1 MQEKKVIGKEGGVI
15 VVERTS
21 VKVTIPENAIEGE
34 EQEIEIKVHIGP
46 PNDWQ
51 QLESEGYSIDLAQV
65 QMSPSGTKFKKPV
78 EVVTQISSFED
89 EEDIEWQFADN
100 DLKSRTIWQKATRA
114 SSKEGARQLAVSQK
128 PHVSFCIENRKMYAY
143 YMHFTLGR
151 ILFKRVTSK
160 CLECS
165 VYCDMRS
172 FNNGS
177 IKLVV
182 VFYEGTKEGKTVCEK
197 LFFRL

>member
-1 MQEKKVIGKEGGVI
+1 M
-15 VVERTS
+15 
-21 VKVTIPENAIEGE
+21 
-34 EQEIEIKVHIGP
+34 
-46 PNDWQ
+46 
-51 QLESEGYSIDLAQV
+51 IDLAQV

-114 SSKEGARQLAVSQK
+114 SSKEEAKQLAVSEE

-165 VYCDMRS
+165 VYCGAADGGPLTRANAS
-172 FNNGS
+172 AAIAYRACALALG
-177 IKLVV
+177 
-182 VFYEGTKEGKTVCEK
+182 
-197 LFFRL
+197 RP